1 MEQTLPIDP
10 PGALRQAVEDVND
23 PDVDEV
29 VRVIADSEEPM
40 LAACERVR
48 RFALA
53 MTRPWGGRVLGA
65 DALSDTLIVALFTR
79 SYATFSAAFELAR
92 LGFGSQAA
100 MLNRSLFEDMV
111 DAHWIAAEPRRA
123 EELIRE
129 HHAHGV
135 MLLADAVA
143 KYPSF
148 YERLQVPDF
157 DPAERERLDKVF
169 GRYGTRSW
177 TTLNLHERIERIEP
191 FWEGK
196 DDDLEALRFYRD
208 IAQRD
213 NNQTLHVSAQGLAGT
228 LRGRDDTGVV
238 FAMGP
243 GLEMVDRALF
253 GTFWIF
259 SQTIGLVLHHFDFD
273 VGPETRAA
281 VFSAARLGRPAGPD
295 F

>member
-1 MEQTLPIDP
+1 MK
-10 PGALRQAVEDVND
+10 D

-29 VRVIADSEEPM
+29 VRVIAERMESA

-48 RFALA
+48 TFALA
-53 MTRPWGGRVLGA
+53 MTRPWGGRVLGD

-79 SYATFSAAFELAR
+79 SYSTFSAAFELAR
-92 LGFGSQAA
+92 LGFGGQAA
-100 MLNRSLFEDMV
+100 MLNRSPFEDMI
-111 DAHWIAAEPRRA
+111 DAHWIAAEPERA
-123 EELIRE
+123 EALIRE

-148 YERLQVPDF
+148 YERLEVPEF
-157 DPAERERLDKVF
+157 DPDERKRLDKVF

-177 TTLNLHERIERIEP
+177 TTLNLHERIDRIEP

-196 DDDLEALRFYRD
+196 EDDLEALRFYRD
-208 IAQRD
+208 IPQRE
-213 NNQTLHVSAQGLAGT
+213 NNQTLHVSAQGLAST
-228 LRGRDDTGVV
+228 VRGRDETGLV

-253 GTFWIF
+253 GAFWIF
-259 SQTIGLVLHHFDFD
+259 SQTIGLTLDHFAFD
-273 VGPETRAA
+273 VDAEARAA
-281 VFSAARLGRPAGPD
+281 IFSAEGLVKPSAEPGI
-295 F
+295 